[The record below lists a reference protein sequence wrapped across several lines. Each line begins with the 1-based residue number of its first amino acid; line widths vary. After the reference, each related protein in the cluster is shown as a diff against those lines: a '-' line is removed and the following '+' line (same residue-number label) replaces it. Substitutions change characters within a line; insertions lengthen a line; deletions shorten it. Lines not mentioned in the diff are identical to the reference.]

1 MMWRGPCPR
10 SGFSNPGAFAVALM
24 PVTDALSAILA
35 GAEPLPE
42 EMLALDAA
50 HWRVLARDLAS
61 LRTQPP
67 QAMSA
72 RDGYAVRSA
81 DASQAG
87 AKFTVIGE
95 VAAGRPFDR
104 AIGAN
109 EAVRIFTGGVIPDGA
124 DGVVIQEDTR
134 VDGATITITEATAV
148 GRHIRPAGVDFNKGD
163 LLLQGGRRLTDRD
176 LSLAAGMNYPE
187 LPVRRRPRV
196 AVLAT
201 GDELV
206 MPGSQPGPGQIVYS
220 NGYALRA
227 LTRAEGAETIDLG
240 IAADTIAA
248 TTAGIR
254 RARDSGADI
263 LITTG
268 GASVG
273 DHDLVKQSLEAEGVA
288 MAFWRIAMR
297 PGKPM
302 MHGRLGGMRVIGL
315 PGNPVSSYVCAY
327 LFLVPLIRALSGRST
342 IHHTRETAILGRD
355 LGAND
360 QREDYL
366 RARLEARD
374 DGEWIVTPVTH
385 QDSSLLGNLAA
396 AQALLIRAPF
406 APAAAKGTACNILR
420 LPR

>member
-1 MMWRGPCPR
+1 
-10 SGFSNPGAFAVALM
+10 VALM
-24 PVTDALSAILA
+24 PVADALSAILA

-42 EMLALDAA
+42 EMVALDAA
-50 HWRVLARDLAS
+50 YHRVLARDLPA

-72 RDGYAVRSA
+72 MDGYAVRSA
-81 DASQAG
+81 DAAKAG
-87 AKFTVIGE
+87 AQFNVIGE

-104 AIGAN
+104 AVRAG

-124 DGVVIQEDTR
+124 DAIVIQEDTQA
-134 VDGATITITEATAV
+134 DGSRITITEATAT
-148 GRHIRPAGVDFNKGD
+148 GRHIRRAGVDFNQGD
-163 LLLQGGRRLTDRD
+163 LLLRGGSRLTDRE
-176 LSLAAGMNYPE
+176 LSLAASMNYPE
-187 LPVRRRPRV
+187 LAVHRRPKV

-227 LTRAEGAETIDLG
+227 LARAEGAETIDLG
-240 IAADTIAA
+240 IAADTVEA
-248 TTAGIR
+248 TTDGIR

-273 DHDLVKQSLEAEGVA
+273 DHDLVKQSLEAESVK

-302 MHGRLGGMRVIGL
+302 MHGRLGAMRVIGL
-315 PGNPVSSYVCAY
+315 PGNPVSSYVCGF
-327 LFLVPLIRALSGRST
+327 LFLVPLIRSLLGRST
-342 IHHTRETAILGRD
+342 IHHRTETALLGRNVVV
-355 LGAND
+355 ND

-366 RARLEARD
+366 RARLEERA
-374 DGEWIVTPVTH
+374 DGALIATPVNH

-396 AQALLIRAPF
+396 ARALVIRPPF
-406 APAAAKGTACNILR
+406 APAASAGSVCDILR
-420 LPR
+420 LPL